1 MENSFL
7 DSLKVDPKP
16 ESMVEEF
23 LRIAEILK
31 KEGIDISKVRQK
43 TGGRTNPRWTVLGDI
58 SLDNVDMEMLF
69 NKYPQLKRNYP
80 IGSKINEIHGVLRGN
95 SKGYKV
101 NQEEMLKLQEIFER
115 KKSANKELLE
125 VLRIIKEDFNYR
137 NEDIKDL
144 ALRSKGK
151 GITLGQLYY
160 DAIISSKTRDK
171 LKDMGYEHDFPLGQ
185 RIIRARRILD
195 GKVADSTLNDQEK
208 QELKGYIGLSRT
220 YSRGNR

>member
-115 KKSANKELLE
+115 KKSANK
-125 VLRIIKEDFNYR
+125 
-137 NEDIKDL
+137 
-144 ALRSKGK
+144 
-151 GITLGQLYY
+151 
-160 DAIISSKTRDK
+160 
-171 LKDMGYEHDFPLGQ
+171 
-185 RIIRARRILD
+185 
-195 GKVADSTLNDQEK
+195 
-208 QELKGYIGLSRT
+208 
-220 YSRGNR
+220 

>member
-69 NKYPQLKRNYP
+69 NKYP
-80 IGSKINEIHGVLRGN
+80 
-95 SKGYKV
+95 
-101 NQEEMLKLQEIFER
+101 
-115 KKSANKELLE
+115 
-125 VLRIIKEDFNYR
+125 
-137 NEDIKDL
+137 
-144 ALRSKGK
+144 
-151 GITLGQLYY
+151 
-160 DAIISSKTRDK
+160 
-171 LKDMGYEHDFPLGQ
+171 
-185 RIIRARRILD
+185 
-195 GKVADSTLNDQEK
+195 
-208 QELKGYIGLSRT
+208 
-220 YSRGNR
+220 